1 MDLFRKTF
9 QGKGLIR
16 NCTYH
21 EGNFEMLGERN
32 SKQTTGNL
40 LMLPKN
46 VDLHQYY
53 RETINLKLLPTAKNI
68 MNEFM
73 EKSILSRY
81 TSGESMMHYYKCRLM
96 VGDAKNICYNSIL
109 TQRNFF
115 NTIHIDKN
123 LP

>member
-1 MDLFRKTF
+1 
-9 QGKGLIR
+9 
-16 NCTYH
+16 
-21 EGNFEMLGERN
+21 MLL
-32 SKQTTGNL
+32 T
-40 LMLPKN
+40 N

-109 TQRNFF
+109 TQRIFF
-115 NTIHIDKN
+115 NTIHIDKKSILSQPSTKKIIDLMEQDLKN
-123 LP
+123 NKYHHANRYVKNFEYE